1 MHSCKKLP
9 VSKSI
14 EIAPKFQEICIF
26 LDIFSKYTK
35 FLSESGNIHVIRFFS
50 GIIHISWVYTF
61 TVTYI
66 RSISINFRDRGVSII
81 NVGLLSLA
89 RCRTLHVGWNFHVCP
104 NYFAR
109 SNSLTSFSIV
119 TLYIVELWECVCHR
133 LSIIR
138 TNFLGVGGL
147 RVCML
152 NYCILTPKAL
162 PFVYSLRVCWCMAF

>member
-1 MHSCKKLP
+1 M
-9 VSKSI
+9 
-14 EIAPKFQEICIF
+14 
-26 LDIFSKYTK
+26 
-35 FLSESGNIHVIRFFS
+35 LSDFFS

-138 TNFLGVGGL
+138 THFGGVEGVEGVHVKLLYSNPKRRYPSCIAYASVGVWHFKIGSTAWARSVKRFCVEKNKERKTESAGNFK
-147 RVCML
+147 RVDNRM
-152 NYCILTPKAL
+152 
-162 PFVYSLRVCWCMAF
+162 